1 MKTTPIS
8 RRGQMGYSMVE
19 MVIAVA
25 LVSSLLVGV
34 LIGVPK
40 LQMNARLEKARQEI
54 PLTIVAMSAAFATK
68 PDTGGATVANLDKF
82 DVWPKYRVHK
92 TKGAKPTDA
101 DTVTISG
108 VFPGSSEVVTWNA
121 AKNFWTE
128 EKTGLVYWIHNIPV
142 EACVP
147 LVRLLASQGNVVQIT
162 GVPASKAKLTGATG
176 GELKLLS
183 LADGGKLTF
192 DFSKIANCD
201 QENGKNMSLQALV
214 GRL

>member
-34 LIGVPK
+34 LLGVPK

-68 PDTGGATVANLDKF
+68 PDTSAASVSNLIKF
-82 DVWPKYRVHK
+82 DVWPKYRIRT
-92 TKGAKPTDA
+92 TKGAKPEDA
-101 DTVTISG
+101 DTVTIDG
-108 VFPGSSEVVTWNA
+108 VFPGSSEVVVPNA
-121 AKNFWTE
+121 KGKVWTE
-128 EKTGLVYWIHNIPV
+128 EKIVLVYWIHNIPA

-147 LVRLLASQGNVVQIT
+147 LVRLLASQGNVIQIA
-162 GVPASKAKLTGATG
+162 GVAASKAKLNGATG
-176 GELKLLS
+176 NDLKMLS
-183 LADGGKLTF
+183 LANGGKLTL
-192 DFSKIANCD
+192 DFSKVANCD
-201 QENGKNMSLQALV
+201 QDKGKNMSLQAIV